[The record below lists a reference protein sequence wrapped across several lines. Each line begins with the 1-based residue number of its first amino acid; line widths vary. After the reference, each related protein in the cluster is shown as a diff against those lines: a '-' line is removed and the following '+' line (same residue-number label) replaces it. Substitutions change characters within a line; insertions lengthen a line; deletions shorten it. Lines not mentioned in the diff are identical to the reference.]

1 MAAFIAA
8 RRTEDQI
15 PCAVSCRALQ
25 VSRSW
30 HYKWSGRGLPP
41 RAARRE
47 RLKAEVRRLF
57 ERHEGKRGSHKP
69 WTAGHDVIDCA
80 LLERALAGV
89 PARDAARVRDACARW
104 RRLRFAVDATAYP
117 RPDAGCSPGRGHVHN
132 GACHCKDSSKTVP

>member
-57 ERHEGKRGSHKP
+57 ERHEGKRGSP
-69 WTAGHDVIDCA
+69 MLTAD
-80 LLERALAGV
+80 L
-89 PARDAARVRDACARW
+89 RDAGWTVSENTVAALMRELGLAARPKKKRRATTRPGSGRQHARA
-104 RRLRFAVDATAYP
+104 RRT
-117 RPDAGCSPGRGHVHN
+117 
-132 GACHCKDSSKTVP
+132 

>member
-47 RLKAEVRRLF
+47 RRKAEVGRLF
-57 ERHEGKRGSHKP
+57 ERHEGKRGSP
-69 WTAGHDVIDCA
+69 MLTAD
-80 LLERALAGV
+80 L
-89 PARDAARVRDACARW
+89 RDAGWTVSENTVAALMRELGW
-104 RRLRFAVDATAYP
+104 P
-117 RPDAGCSPGRGHVHN
+117 PGRRRSAGPPP
-132 GACHCKDSSKTVP
+132 GRAAAGGGRRT